1 MAEVQVIV
9 TIVQQ
14 QGRKSQVI
22 ARGFSEPV
30 LLNEDAVSV
39 AAHNLAS
46 ELVEQ
51 AWSNVGADQ
60 EEGD

>member
-1 MAEVQVIV
+1 MAEVQVMV
-9 TIVQQ
+9 TVIQK
-14 QGRKSQVI
+14 QGRKNVVV
-22 ARGFSEPV
+22 AKGLSEPV

-46 ELVEQ
+46 ELVEK